1 MVHKRRTAK
10 PNVAQLL
17 QQAAALTPA
26 ELEELKAGIDALG
39 AVEQEKQQEM
49 ETLEKK
55 EELEVDEHGKPSNQ
69 RGYVEEKMIN
79 GCGPYRYLRFWSG
92 RKHRSVYLGKAQ
104 PDGKNSV

>member
-1 MVHKRRTAK
+1 MVRNRRSAK

-17 QQAAALTPA
+17 QQAAALTPV

-39 AVEQEKQQEM
+39 AIEQAKQQV
-49 ETLEKK
+49 KASK
-55 EELEVDEHGKPSNQ
+55 YKVPEVDEYGKPSNQ

-92 RKHRSVYLGKAQ
+92 KKHRSVYLGKAQ

>member
-1 MVHKRRTAK
+1 MVRKRRSAK

-17 QQAAALTPA
+17 QQAAALTPV

-39 AVEQEKQQEM
+39 AIEQAKQQVKASKYEVP
-49 ETLEKK
+49 
-55 EELEVDEHGKPSNQ
+55 EVDEHGKPSNQ

-92 RKHRSVYLGKAQ
+92 KKHRSVYLAKAQ